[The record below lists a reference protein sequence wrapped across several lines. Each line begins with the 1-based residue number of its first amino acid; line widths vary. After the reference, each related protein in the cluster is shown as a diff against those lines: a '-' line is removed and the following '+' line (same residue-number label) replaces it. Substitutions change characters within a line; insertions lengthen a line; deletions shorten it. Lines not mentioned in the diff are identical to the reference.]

1 MKKNKP
7 NNLRLALMLVA
18 VVVGMVGVSYAFVP
32 LYRVF
37 CQVMGIPLPS
47 VAVSAELARPKEID
61 GPTDRVVT
69 VRFMGQNNATMPVRL
84 APTTYTMKV
93 RVGQPTLTA
102 FRATNPTGQGLDG
115 VAVHTLLALGGL
127 DGVNI
132 NSHIDLQQ
140 CFCFEEQHYPGNQTV
155 NLPLSFTIAP
165 SLPPQVHTITF
176 SYTLFPASEYNPQTM
191 GKKKGT

>member
-1 MKKNKP
+1 MTRKP
-7 NNLRLALMLVA
+7 NNLRLAFVLVA
-18 VVVGMVGVSYAFVP
+18 VGLGMLGVAYAFVP
-32 LYRVF
+32 LYKVF

-47 VAVSAELARPKEID
+47 VAVSAELARPKDIA
-61 GPTDRVVT
+61 GPTDRVIT

-93 RVGQPTLTA
+93 RIGQPTLTA
-102 FRATNPTGQGLDG
+102 YKATNPTQQGLDG
-115 VAVHTLLALGGL
+115 VAVHTLLALGGM

-132 NSHIDLQQ
+132 ANHIDLQQ

-165 SLPPQVHTITF
+165 TLPPDVHTITF
-176 SYTLFPASEYNPQTM
+176 SYTLFPADQYHRLNP
-191 GKKKGT
+191 KKG